1 MDKKIKIA
9 PSILA
14 ADFSK
19 LGEEIS
25 AITEAGADYV
35 HVDVM
40 DGHYVPNLTI
50 GPEVIK
56 DIRKCTKIPFDV
68 HLMITPVNPLLEEFI
83 ESGSDIV
90 TFHPE
95 AEDDPLAT
103 VKIIKSLGCKVG
115 ISLNPSTKINVLNKL
130 IEEIDLILVMT
141 VVPGFGG
148 QSFMHD
154 QLEKIQN
161 IRTLIDTSGK
171 DIELEVDGGINFET
185 SRLAINAGANVLV
198 AGTST
203 FKGGKDNYAD
213 NISKLRLES

>member
-103 VKIIKSLGCKVG
+103 IKIIKSLGCKVG